1 MTDHDDVPTTAAEF
15 PAPELAYAGAPG
27 VIPEIGWLAEQAR
40 STAIVREVGREYWLR
55 KAALVDR
62 IALAR
67 VVTHTQEEA
76 LETAEMAS
84 NAAVQLIEYDE
95 QHRDG
100 AERPT
105 AGSIRFSEAVV
116 GAGYRAYVRQQY
128 LAWSHAQNS

>member
-1 MTDHDDVPTTAAEF
+1 MTDHDDIPITAPEF
-15 PAPELAYAGAPG
+15 PLPELAYAEAPG
-27 VIPEIGWLAEQAR
+27 VISEIGWLAEQAR
-40 STAIVREVGREYWLR
+40 NAPPAQLVTRTYVLR

-67 VVTHTQEEA
+67 VVTHSQEEA

-95 QHRDG
+95 QHRDAAARPATG
-100 AERPT
+100 A
-105 AGSIRFSEAVV
+105 IRFSEAVV

-128 LAWSHAQNS
+128 LVWKRAQQS